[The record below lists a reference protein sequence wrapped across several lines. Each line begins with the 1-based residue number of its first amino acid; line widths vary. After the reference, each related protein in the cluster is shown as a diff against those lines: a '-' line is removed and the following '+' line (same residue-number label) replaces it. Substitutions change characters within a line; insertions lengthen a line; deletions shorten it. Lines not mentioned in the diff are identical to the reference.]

1 MLQNPRKTL
10 GFKNNM
16 IYIISPARGGGG
28 KPCLSV
34 ICQNKSNQINIL
46 IKI

>member
-16 IYIISPARGGGG
+16 IYIISPARGGGVG
-28 KPCLSV
+28 VNHVYPMALYVKISP
-34 ICQNKSNQINIL
+34 
-46 IKI
+46 IK